1 MALLFIRKWQVD
13 YYSNIITILVK
24 MQEIVNFPFYRLI
37 KISSNYWRLFRFT
50 NILCIVQGRPVRA
63 LGDA

>member
-24 MQEIVNFPFYRLI
+24 MQENVNCPFYRLI
-37 KISSNYWRLFRFT
+37 KISSKVLLTFVPFY
-50 NILCIVQGRPVRA
+50 
-63 LGDA
+63 